1 MDRIKEKKENRMRKG
16 FTLIELLVVM
26 VIIALLV
33 GLLLPALGRAREE
46 ARRTQCRSNLR
57 QIGLALTIYSNDN
70 RGWSPAHYG
79 TYTGAAADQYRFAD
93 APHQPNLNWQAWFLI
108 KNIWA
113 TANVGVDESNG
124 DTEVGTDDDLMG
136 SYPSSASVR
145 VYQGVNTA
153 VGKGDANV
161 AYQGGGADNG
171 GVRGPAVAITGL
183 GLLFSGGYLTQKG
196 GQVLMCPS
204 WPVAMNTRRL
214 GAALENAFLQD
225 NKEPFW
231 SIRDVPCWDGV
242 GTASA
247 DSDNNPLTGMDSATN
262 ADGVEDMALI
272 MLDPADVNKPSLGGE
287 GCANDWL
294 ITNYWLR
301 FRQIN
306 FSALKISSNIG
317 VAIVS
322 DTLLG
327 NFDGV
332 AYCMR
337 VMGTATTGDPRQNS
351 GGSGDGNFAAST
363 YGNTTFVQNHDGA
376 YNVLF
381 TDGSVKTF
389 SDAGQVVRNTLTATD
404 RTTGGDYR
412 NYTQP
417 GAGWSEANDET
428 RSENVFPVY
437 FDLIYTQ
444 D

>member
-1 MDRIKEKKENRMRKG
+1 MRKG

-79 TYTGAAADQYRFAD
+79 TYTGSATDQYRFVD
-93 APHQPNLNWQAWFLI
+93 APHQPNLNWQAWFLV

-113 TANVGVDESNG
+113 YANPALDEAVGDVAVATDSLV
-124 DTEVGTDDDLMG
+124 TGTDDDLMVQQG
-136 SYPSSASVR
+136 TVNVTALRYVGASQTSLPP
-145 VYQGVNTA
+145 YQGN
-153 VGKGDANV
+153 GYGMGGNV
-161 AYQGGGADNG
+161 
-171 GVRGPAVAITGL
+171 GPAVAITGL

-214 GAALENAFLQD
+214 GFAIENAFLQD

-247 DSDNNPLTGMDSATN
+247 DTDGNPLTGMDSATN
-262 ADGVEDMALI
+262 CDGVEDLGLLMV
-272 MLDPADVNKPSLGGE
+272 DPTEVNSPSLGGE
-287 GCANDWL
+287 RCSNDWL
-294 ITNYWLR
+294 ITNYWMR

-327 NFDGV
+327 NFDGAV
-332 AYCMR
+332 WCQR
-337 VMGTATTGDPRQNS
+337 VIGTANTGDIRQNS
-351 GGSGDGNFAAST
+351 RGAGDGNFAVST
-363 YGNTTFVQNHDGA
+363 FRNTSFVQNHDGA

-404 RTTGGDYR
+404 RTTGGDDK